1 MITKISLLRAAA
13 TAGDWQ
19 TAIRIAAR
27 FPRLGAIRGEVL
39 DAHLAFTNP
48 RFAQQIGKDP
58 NRLISA
64 GITAITQTYLSRP
77 LQNHA
82 TTGDDMPGR

>member
-1 MITKISLLRAAA
+1 MVTKISLLRAAA

-19 TAIRIAAR
+19 AAIRIAAR

-58 NRLISA
+58 AALIEA
-64 GITAITQTYLSRP
+64 GKQAVTRTYLRASAP
-77 LQNHA
+77 A
-82 TTGDDMPGR
+82 G